1 MPIRKDGAGKRW
13 VEMELIVP
21 GTPEQVWQA
30 MATGNGN
37 AGWFVKA
44 EIEPKEGGAMRFDFG
59 GDAISRGSVT
69 AWEPP
74 ARFAYE
80 ERDWAPGAPPVA
92 TEITITPRAG
102 GRSVVRMVHSL
113 FSTSDEWDDQMEGF
127 EKGWPGFFAL
137 LRIYLTHFAGAPA
150 ASFMAMQ
157 PAGTGALPAWSRLC
171 DTLGLSGAS
180 VGERRTCSS
189 GPESWT
195 GIVEHVHQDHQQR
208 WMIVRTTEPSD
219 GVVLAGTHQ
228 NAASPSDLETAIGK
242 SVGTNVSVCR
252 YFYGGDA
259 AARSTESEAR
269 WRAWLSET
277 FAPAGG

>member
-30 MATGNGN
+30 MATGDGY

-44 EIEPKEGGAMRFDFG
+44 EIEPKEGGAMHFDFG
-59 GDAISRGSVT
+59 EGAISGGSVT
-69 AWEPP
+69 AWQPP

-92 TEITITPRAG
+92 TEITITARSG

-127 EKGWPGFFAL
+127 ESGWPGFFAL
-137 LRIYLTHFAGAPA
+137 LRIYLAHFAGARA
-150 ASFMAMQ
+150 SSFMAMQ
-157 PAGTGALPAWSRLC
+157 RADADALPAWTRLC
-171 DTLGLSGAS
+171 DALGLAGAS
-180 VGERRTCSS
+180 VGERRSS
-189 GPESWT
+189 SSDPEPWT

-208 WMIVRTTEPSD
+208 WVLLRTVEPSD
-219 GVVLAGTHQ
+219 GVVLVGTHQ
-228 NAASPSDLETAIGK
+228 SAGSTNDVEAKIGK
-242 SVGTNVSVCR
+242 SAGTNVSVCR
-252 YFYGGDA
+252 YFYGDESA
-259 AARSTESEAR
+259 SRATASEAH
-269 WRAWLSET
+269 WRAWLSRT
-277 FAPAGG
+277 FAPASG